1 MVYVIRKEHFNAA
14 HRLFNPAWSDEKNQ
28 EIFGPCANNNWHG
41 HNFELIVTVK
51 GMPDPDT
58 GFVYDLKQLGD
69 LIKKEIIDHVD
80 HKNLNLD
87 VPFMKDKL
95 ASCEILVMEFWKIL
109 APKIASTSQY
119 YIIAG
124 EASGDLHGSNL
135 IKELIS
141 FDSSAEIQAWGGDE
155 MKQAGAKVLV
165 HHKKLA
171 IMGLL
176 GVLQNLSRL
185 QNLFKLFGEQI

>member
-28 EIFGPCANNNWHG
+28 EVFGPCANTNWHG

-69 LIKKEIIDHVD
+69 LIKKEIIDLVD

-95 ASCEILVMEFWKIL
+95 ASCEILVMEFWNIL
-109 APKIASTSQY
+109 APKIASTSKTA
-119 YIIAG
+119 I
-124 EASGDLHGSNL
+124 LHKIHL
-135 IKELIS
+135 IETNKNSVEY
-141 FDSSAEIQAWGGDE
+141 
-155 MKQAGAKVLV
+155 
-165 HHKKLA
+165 
-171 IMGLL
+171 
-176 GVLQNLSRL
+176 
-185 QNLFKLFGEQI
+185 FGE

>member
-28 EIFGPCANNNWHG
+28 QVFGPCANNNWHG

-51 GMPDPDT
+51 GIPDPDT

-69 LIKKEIIDHVD
+69 LIKKEIIDLVD

-95 ASCEILVMEFWKIL
+95 ASCEILVMEFWNIL
-109 APKIASTSQY
+109 APKIASTSQTA
-119 YIIAG
+119 I
-124 EASGDLHGSNL
+124 LHKIHL
-135 IKELIS
+135 IETNKNSVEY
-141 FDSSAEIQAWGGDE
+141 
-155 MKQAGAKVLV
+155 
-165 HHKKLA
+165 
-171 IMGLL
+171 
-176 GVLQNLSRL
+176 
-185 QNLFKLFGEQI
+185 FGE

>member
-14 HRLFNPAWSDEKNQ
+14 HRLFNPAWSEEKNH

-51 GMPDPDT
+51 GITDPDT

-69 LIKKEIIDHVD
+69 LIKAEIIDNVD

-87 VPFMKDKL
+87 VDFMFGKL

-109 APKIASTSQY
+109 APKIKETSET
-119 YIIAG
+119 AT
-124 EASGDLHGSNL
+124 LHKIHL
-135 IKELIS
+135 IETNKNSVEY
-141 FDSSAEIQAWGGDE
+141 
-155 MKQAGAKVLV
+155 
-165 HHKKLA
+165 
-171 IMGLL
+171 
-176 GVLQNLSRL
+176 
-185 QNLFKLFGEQI
+185 FGE

>member
-14 HRLFNPAWSDEKNQ
+14 HRLFNPAWSEEKNH

-51 GMPDPDT
+51 GITDPDT

-69 LIKKEIIDHVD
+69 LIKAEIIDKVD

-87 VPFMKDKL
+87 VDFMFGKL

-109 APKIASTSQY
+109 APKIKETSET
-119 YIIAG
+119 AT
-124 EASGDLHGSNL
+124 LHKIHL
-135 IKELIS
+135 IETNKNSVEY
-141 FDSSAEIQAWGGDE
+141 
-155 MKQAGAKVLV
+155 
-165 HHKKLA
+165 
-171 IMGLL
+171 
-176 GVLQNLSRL
+176 
-185 QNLFKLFGEQI
+185 FGE